1 MRPEGNAKICA
12 AGLFITQMG
21 ASGMIGVAVLGA
33 GRIGKIHA
41 RNVAL
46 NPRCKLV
53 AVADPLQEAAAS
65 LAGALGAQ
73 AMTDARAAIARPDVQ
88 AIVVGTPTDTHVDF
102 TLDAARRGKAVL
114 CEKPIDLDIKKADA
128 AVAEIEKLGAK
139 VMIAFNR
146 RFDPSAQA
154 LKKAI
159 DAGAIGTVHQVIIT
173 SRDPSPPPA
182 TYTNSGGIF
191 RDMTI
196 HDFDMARFLLGEEPV
211 EVVASASCLV
221 DPEIGKSGDFDTLM
235 VILTTKSGRQCHI
248 NNSRKAVY
256 GYDQRFEVFG
266 SSGMLMNDNLR
277 ATTLRGYTEAQTE
290 IRDPLLNFFLE
301 RYDAAY
307 RIELDAFID
316 AVADGKPMP
325 VTARDGRQ
333 ALRLADAAL
342 ESATTGRAVKV

>member
-1 MRPEGNAKICA
+1 
-12 AGLFITQMG
+12 
-21 ASGMIGVAVLGA
+21 MIGVAVLGA
-33 GRIGKIHA
+33 GRIGKYYA
-41 RNVAL
+41 RNVTL

-53 AVADPLQEAAAS
+53 AVADPVKEAASA
-65 LAGALGAQ
+65 LAQNLGCEG
-73 AMTDARAAIARPDVQ
+73 MTDVRAAIARPDVN
-88 AIVVGTPTDTHVDF
+88 AIVIGTPTDTHVDY
-102 TLDAARRGKAVL
+102 TLDGARRGKAVL

-146 RFDPSAQA
+146 RFDPSSQA

-159 DAGAIGTVHQVIIT
+159 DAGAIGDVHQVIIT

-182 TYTNSGGIF
+182 TYTGSGGIF

-196 HDFDMARFLLGEEPV
+196 HDFDMARFLLGDEPV
-211 EVVASASCLV
+211 EILASATCLV
-221 DPEIGKSGDFDTLM
+221 DPAIGKAGDFDTLM
-235 VILTTKSGRQCHI
+235 VIMRTASGKQCHI

-266 SSGMLMNDNLR
+266 SRGMLMNDNLR
-277 ATTLRGYTEAQTE
+277 ASTLRSFTETQTE
-290 IRDPLLNFFLE
+290 VREPLLNFFLE
-301 RYDAAY
+301 RYEAAY
-307 RIELDAFID
+307 RQELDAFID
-316 AVADGKPMP
+316 AVADNKKMP

-342 ESATTGRAVKV
+342 ESATTGKMVKV